1 MTTGADDHDRLE
13 LVSTIRRNTQ
23 AWVSAATPELRLR
36 GEIPFEGIEA
46 GLHVLCNRG
55 WNVGNT
61 SSHRDVRVCRLAPSG
76 VGAPTARRHV
86 VKGWSRAMGVVNAW
100 RPSCAAAGP
109 MRLPEVGSGS
119 CRGGVVRTVRS

>member
-1 MTTGADDHDRLE
+1 MNERTRHTSKTVSSRPALPDAIMTTGADDHDRLE

-55 WNVGNT
+55 WKAAFVPDCVGRT
-61 SSHRDVRVCRLAPSG
+61 IESHLRNPAGDRGMTAETAIVPGGRTGRPLIH
-76 VGAPTARRHV
+76 GA
-86 VKGWSRAMGVVNAW
+86 
-100 RPSCAAAGP
+100 
-109 MRLPEVGSGS
+109 
-119 CRGGVVRTVRS
+119 